1 MLLFIASL
9 LNKKTSLYLPSG
21 TVQSKIK
28 KSGFYLQFG
37 DSLRQSMS
45 DFTYGVCYNFSIH
58 DVELIGHLS
67 RVEFEQNL
75 AA

>member
-28 KSGFYLQFG
+28 KRGF
-37 DSLRQSMS
+37 
-45 DFTYGVCYNFSIH
+45 TN
-58 DVELIGHLS
+58 
-67 RVEFEQNL
+67 NL
-75 AA
+75 ATHCDSE